1 MKQNVL
7 LPKYL
12 TTKLYCTT
20 KYIEY
25 FSGTSRNDS
34 WKSNGMSK
42 ENIKIKLNQT
52 AILDQLSFITRHK
65 I

>member
-42 ENIKIKLNQT
+42 ENLKIKLN
-52 AILDQLSFITRHK
+52 
-65 I
+65 